1 MPADMLSVAAMVE
14 NEQFDVSVRRLFKS
28 RAFMLF
34 TFAVGSIVGAF
45 YLYGSLLNYI
55 LSPYGEEFVSVYLR
69 VAMVL
74 SGIIVAAFACFYVG
88 RTRKCRRVMVICGV
102 LGLLAAV
109 AFPLCLWLKM
119 ECYWIFLFIVIVQ
132 GVVFV
137 TIQPL
142 SFDYACDFMFPVGE
156 AQISGLL
163 ISTGQIL
170 GLLLILLSQNVFSLG
185 K

>member
-1 MPADMLSVAAMVE
+1 
-14 NEQFDVSVRRLFKS
+14 
-28 RAFMLF
+28 
-34 TFAVGSIVGAF
+34 
-45 YLYGSLLNYI
+45 
-55 LSPYGEEFVSVYLR
+55 
-69 VAMVL
+69 MVL
-74 SGIIVAAFACFYVG
+74 SGIIAAAFACIYVG

-109 AFPLCLWLKM
+109 AFPLCLWLEM
-119 ECYWIFLFIVIVQ
+119 ESYWIFLFIVMVQ

-142 SFDYACDFMFPVGE
+142 SLDYACDFMFPVGE

-163 ISTGQIL
+163 ISMGQIL
-170 GLLLILLSQNVFSLG
+170 GLLLILLSQNVFCLG